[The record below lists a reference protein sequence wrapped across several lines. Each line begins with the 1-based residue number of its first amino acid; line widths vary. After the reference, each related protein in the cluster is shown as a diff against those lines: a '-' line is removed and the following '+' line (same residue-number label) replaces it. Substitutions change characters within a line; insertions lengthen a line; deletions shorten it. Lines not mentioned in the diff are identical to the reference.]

1 MSSVAEKMLK
11 KMGWSKGEG
20 LGKDKQGIS
29 THITVTKRKD
39 DEGIGAEKIQ
49 AAEFGDTWWN
59 GALEKTMY
67 KMKVGLS
74 WASFMLWRRLVHT
87 VWKPVGTFLRFT
99 HAIRRRPLLS
109 R

>member
-1 MSSVAEKMLK
+1 VSSVAEKMLK

-49 AAEFGDTWWN
+49 AAEFGNTWWN

-67 KMKVGLS
+67 KMKVGNIPVDGGLVWLS
-74 WASFMLWRRLVHT
+74 DGMKEASSH
-87 VWKPVGTFLRFT
+87 
-99 HAIRRRPLLS
+99 S
-109 R
+109 

>member
-49 AAEFGDTWWN
+49 AAEFGNTWWN

-67 KMKVGLS
+67 KMKVGNSQWMVVWFGCL
-74 WASFMLWRRLVHT
+74 T
-87 VWKPVGTFLRFT
+87 V
-99 HAIRRRPLLS
+99 
-109 R
+109 